1 VGLALDKYTSSGKWF
16 EAGTELLLTLV
27 GIALIVRGSPQV
39 RTMAGGALGLL
50 GLAVGLSVF
59 QVFRHGLVLSGLPS
73 TLVRLAAVIS
83 ISAGAVATVVGLLVF
98 KAEPRPFPSA

>member
-1 VGLALDKYTSSGKWF
+1 VISAPSAVS
-16 EAGTELLLTLV
+16 
-27 GIALIVRGSPQV
+27 
-39 RTMAGGALGLL
+39 ALGLL
-50 GLAVGLSVF
+50 SLAVGLSVF

-98 KAEPRPFPSA
+98 KTEPKPSPTA